1 LKIDKTFV
9 RDILTDPDDA
19 AITKA
24 IISLGHALD
33 IKVLAEGVETAEQ
46 MHWLRA
52 NGCDEAQGFYF
63 SSPLAIEELTEFV
76 RQASS
81 TVHSGMHGNS

>member
-1 LKIDKTFV
+1 
-9 RDILTDPDDA
+9 
-19 AITKA
+19 
-24 IISLGHALD
+24 LD

-63 SSPLAIEELTEFV
+63 SRPLAIEELTVFL
-76 RQASS
+76 RQANTAFPSA
-81 TVHSGMHGNS
+81 MQGNT